1 MGWFKLWAPS
11 GALDSRSYGTADV
24 ASAVST
30 PEADVEEVEVPG
42 KSGSVI
48 IPKNRWK
55 NIDRTFSVFIS
66 LSNWNTIVS
75 KLQEC
80 ANGYYMLEDSWNTG
94 HFYMARL
101 RSCKLVQSTPLLQ
114 KGVLQIV
121 FDCQPQRWE
130 TAGAEWTEFS
140 SASWQVSNAGRILK
154 APAAIK
160 IKPNEGQEDDEG
172 YFNNIITVSFYS
184 PTHNPETDPPKVIY
198 TARWPAYGSLVI
210 DSLTHDMYIGTE
222 YVITPGSS
230 DPAPTPAYNYVT
242 VSATGSPPSNW
253 PEIPA
258 GWSMSVSVTGNTGV
272 ESYLARWCTL

>member
-24 ASAVST
+24 ASAVNT

-55 NIDRTFSVFIS
+55 NIDRTFSMFIS
-66 LSNWNTIVS
+66 LINWNAIVS

-101 RSCKLVQSTPLLQ
+101 RSFDLVSSTPMLQ
-114 KGVLQIV
+114 KGVVQIV
-121 FDCQPQRWE
+121 FDCQPQRWD

-140 SASWQVSNAGRILK
+140 GATWEVSNAGRILN

-160 IKPNEGQEDDEG
+160 VKPNRWDEDDNG
-172 YFNNIITVSFYS
+172 KFNSAVTIRFYS
-184 PTHNPETDPPKVIY
+184 PNYNPLDSPPEVTY
-198 TARWPAYGSLVI
+198 NAHWPAVGSLVI
-210 DSLTHDMYIGTE
+210 DALTHDMYIGSE
-222 YVITPGSS
+222 YAVTPGGS
-230 DPAPTPAYNYVT
+230 DPPPAPAYDYVT
-242 VSATGSPPSNW
+242 VSESGSPPSNW
-253 PEIPA
+253 PEIPP
-258 GWSMSVSVTGNTGV
+258 GWHITVSVTGDTGDV
-272 ESYLARWCTL
+272 FYLPRWCTL